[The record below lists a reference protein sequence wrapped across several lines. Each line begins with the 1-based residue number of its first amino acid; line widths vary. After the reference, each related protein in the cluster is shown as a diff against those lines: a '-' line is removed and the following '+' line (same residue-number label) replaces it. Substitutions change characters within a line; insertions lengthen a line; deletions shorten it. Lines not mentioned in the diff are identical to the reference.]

1 LWKAIFHS
9 SFGDKMRNFDTD
21 IIRVINAF
29 ENITGTEVRDCVC
42 SDTVY
47 FLINPGKMAIAIGKN
62 GQNIKTAEKM
72 LKKPIKIFEW
82 SEDCGQF
89 IKNMIPSAQKIG
101 LNGDKASIS
110 IEKESRGIVIGRK
123 GCNIK
128 VIREFLIRNS
138 NIKDLKIL

>member
-1 LWKAIFHS
+1 
-9 SFGDKMRNFDTD
+9 MRNFDND

-42 SDTVY
+42 SEVIY
-47 FLINPGKMAIAIGKN
+47 FLVNPGKMALAIGKD
-62 GQNIKTAEKM
+62 GHNIKTAEKM

-82 SEDCGQF
+82 SEDSEQF
-89 IKNMIPSAQKIG
+89 IKNLIPSVQKIDI
-101 LNGDKASIS
+101 NGDKVTLSIDT
-110 IEKESRGIVIGRK
+110 ETRGMVIGRK

-128 VIREFLIRNS
+128 VIREFLERNS

>member
-1 LWKAIFHS
+1 
-9 SFGDKMRNFDTD
+9 MRNFDTD

-42 SDTVY
+42 SDIIY
-47 FLINPGKMAIAIGKN
+47 FLVNTGKMAVAIGKN
-62 GQNIKTAEKM
+62 GHNIKTAEKM

-82 SEDCGQF
+82 AEDCEQF
-89 IKNMIPSAQKIG
+89 IKNMIPSAQRIDI
-101 LNGDKASIS
+101 NGEKATII
-110 IEKESRGIVIGRK
+110 IETESRGYVIGKK

-128 VIREFLIRNS
+128 VIREFLSRNS